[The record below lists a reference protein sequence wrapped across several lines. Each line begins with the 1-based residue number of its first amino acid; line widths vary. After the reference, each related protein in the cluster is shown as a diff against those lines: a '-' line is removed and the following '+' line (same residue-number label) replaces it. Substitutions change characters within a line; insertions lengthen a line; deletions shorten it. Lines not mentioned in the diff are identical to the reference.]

1 MSIFN
6 GFFDNFLNGATNPKG
21 NLGDYQHAARLYTDN
36 NMRLAPKLKYLYH
49 VVFNINPK
57 INTLLNIQQV
67 FDRTEINLLVK
78 GIDLP
83 GYTIKTETLNQ
94 YNRKKIV
101 QTGVEYNPINL
112 EFHDDN
118 AGITTFLW
126 ESYFRYYYA
135 DSNYTT
141 RNADGSPGA
150 GADVPAYHKT
160 GSQNAM
166 YGSAERLAYK
176 YGLDRGAKPEPFFTS
191 IQVFQLHPQNVKS
204 TFTSFT
210 LVNPIISKFQ
220 HDKLAQDASEFT
232 TNTMTIEYEAVFYN
246 RGNVKEGSVPS
257 NFGSIHYDHIPSPL
271 TLAGGGGSGTLFG
284 TNGVLSGINT
294 ALDDIQNGNFLG
306 GIIVASNTLQ
316 AANHLTLKGVV
327 GEVINSVSPINL
339 SKPGAL
345 SDLAF
350 PRTLA
355 STDQVNANQVNF
367 K

>member
-49 VVFNINPK
+49 VVFNINPS
-57 INTLLNIQQV
+57 INTLLGTQQV
-67 FDRTEINLLVK
+67 FDKTEINLLVK
-78 GIDLP
+78 SIDLP
-83 GYTIKTETLNQ
+83 GYNIKTETLNQ
-94 YNRKKIV
+94 YNRKKVV
-101 QTGVEYNPINL
+101 QTGVEYNPVNL

-118 AGITTFLW
+118 AGITSFLW

-141 RNADGSPGA
+141 RNSDGSPGISA
-150 GADVPAYHKT
+150 PSYQKT
-160 GSQNAM
+160 GSKNTM
-166 YGSAERLAYK
+166 YGGAERLAYK
-176 YGLDRGAKPEPFFTS
+176 YGLDRGAKPQHFFTS
-191 IQVFQLHPQNVKS
+191 IQVFQLHPQNVQP

-220 HDKLAQDASEFT
+220 HDKMSQEASEFT
-232 TNTMTIEYEAVFYN
+232 VNSMTIEYEAVLYN
-246 RGNVKEGSVPS
+246 RGNTKEGSVPS
-257 NFGSIHYDHIPSPL
+257 NFASIHYDHMPSPL
-271 TLAGGGGSGTLFG
+271 TLAGGGGTGTLFG

-294 ALDDIQNGNFLG
+294 AISDLQNGNFLG
-306 GIIVASNTLQ
+306 GLIVASNTVN
-316 AANHLTLKGVV
+316 AAKNLTLKNVG
-327 GEVINSVSPINL
+327 GEVINALSPINL

-345 SDLAF
+345 NDVVF

-355 STDQVNANQVNF
+355 STDQVNATQVNF